1 MKMKLIRLLV
11 FLICI
16 YAIGC
21 KTNPDSNRN
30 YADGSKVYKLH
41 LSPVTGSQ
49 YYYDISNESEISVEL
64 NDKNTKS
71 LSKSSA
77 GVYYGMGK
85 DSLGNTL
92 VTITY
97 DKLHVYSKKG
107 DVETDADAANSL
119 ATINP
124 LEKMLGILKDTKMSA
139 SINSRGEII
148 NIQGYKELEDK
159 IFSQLNF
166 TDDATKGQA
175 RGMWENAVGNGIIK
189 NNMEELFKIFPD
201 SSVHIGDSWKLNSL
215 QNGFTVKNI
224 YKLKAIN
231 DDLALIES
239 EGVISSDSSLTNATG
254 LGGIPAE
261 LKGDQQGEYEMETKT
276 GMLVSAK
283 LKASIKGAVTA
294 GGGDVPITIETSV
307 KINGKKLK

>member
-1 MKMKLIRLLV
+1 MRKKLIQLL
-11 FLICI
+11 FFPICI
-16 YAIGC
+16 YTVGC

-30 YADGSKVYKLH
+30 YADRSKVYKLH
-41 LSPVTGSQ
+41 LAPVTGSQ

-64 NDKNTKS
+64 NDKKTKS

-77 GVYYGMGK
+77 GVYYVMGK

-107 DVETDADAANSL
+107 DVETDADAANGL
-119 ATINP
+119 AAVNP
-124 LEKMLGILKDTKMSA
+124 LEKMLGSLKDTKMSA
-139 SINSRGEII
+139 TINSKGEII

-159 IFSQLNF
+159 IFSELNF
-166 TDDATKGQA
+166 NDDATKAQA

-189 NNMEELFKIFPD
+189 NNMEELFRIFPD

-239 EGVISSDSSLTNATG
+239 EGVISSDSSLTNSPG

-283 LKASIKGAVTA
+283 LKASIKGTVTA